1 MILVRLKQLFDLARV
16 LTPGKKRARTLMQGS
31 FAYLLPLVLLSAC
44 ATLKPENTDKWRE
57 SQSTVL
63 KQRAE
68 ARWAALIKGNLEL
81 AYGFTSP
88 DYRAVVTL
96 QQYKGRIGSI
106 VEWKL
111 ARAKDVRYDEP
122 TVASVLMEVTY
133 RYRMKPAVEVESV
146 KVLDEKWLYKDGNW
160 WYTSK

>member
-1 MILVRLKQLFDLARV
+1 MKGDLE
-16 LTPGKKRARTLMQGS
+16 M
-31 FAYLLPLVLLSAC
+31 
-44 ATLKPENTDKWRE
+44 
-57 SQSTVL
+57 
-63 KQRAE
+63 
-68 ARWAALIKGNLEL
+68 

-111 ARAKDVRYDEP
+111 AHAKDVRYDGP

-133 RYRMKPAVEVESV
+133 RFRMKVAGEVESM
-146 KVLDEKWLYKDGNW
+146 KFLDEKWLYKDGNW